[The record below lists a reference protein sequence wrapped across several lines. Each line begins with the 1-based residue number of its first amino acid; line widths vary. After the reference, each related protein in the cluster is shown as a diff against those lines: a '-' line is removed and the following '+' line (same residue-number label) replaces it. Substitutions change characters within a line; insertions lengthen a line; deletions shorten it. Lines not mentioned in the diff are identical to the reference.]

1 MPGTSTFTDWVPT
14 FERVLG
20 ELERLGVNLSN
31 ESRITKLQRAA
42 TQYWSQKIS
51 VMRLIYPQFETL
63 VNQLMKTEQQETL
76 ARRSSRVPVRAPPPA
91 KPFYYRRPVLMTRG
105 LPLNEPLLDE
115 TCEPCDTPAVLKT
128 QIADLEATIYATQ
141 LAEWNGECFACG
153 KKGHRQY
160 QKDADGKYVCEKT
173 AELARQGKLP
183 APRRP
188 GSTQTRTKRVMWVD
202 DTTGDCYDTERDEEH
217 ADMSVPDASAAT
229 MTGHSTDDGTPSGGG
244 TLVGH
249 EVNLASQ
256 IRQGQR

>member
-1 MPGTSTFTDWVPT
+1 MNSDNTTMPGTSTFTDWVPT

-63 VNQLMKTEQQETL
+63 VNQLMKTEQQRHSL
-76 ARRSSRVPVRAPPPA
+76 VAL
-91 KPFYYRRPVLMTRG
+91 K
-105 LPLNEPLLDE
+105 
-115 TCEPCDTPAVLKT
+115 AVLKT

-173 AELARQGKLP
+173 AELARQPSQRRSVAAQP
-183 APRRP
+183 ATCTSSCRR
-188 GSTQTRTKRVMWVD
+188 
-202 DTTGDCYDTERDEEH
+202 
-217 ADMSVPDASAAT
+217 
-229 MTGHSTDDGTPSGGG
+229 
-244 TLVGH
+244 
-249 EVNLASQ
+249 
-256 IRQGQR
+256 